1 MKYSLR
7 KSFSYRRRKEP
18 LDDDHTNPRID
29 THGLSNSNSNLV
41 KSNQSKSFLR
51 RQRRY
56 SSSPPARSSP
66 DRTSSKS
73 SDHGYNNHM
82 NYVHDD
88 DVDCDNDDPFSL
100 ASNTKTRVRPFDRLT
115 NQIRK
120 SFRNTLTRQRPRL
133 ESTNSN
139 KRLLLKKHDENLPV
153 DTNLLPISTGLTSP
167 LIRPTQPTS
176 TNENEKIKISPKRRK
191 APLAPT
197 YMYHSITVPNSDC
210 PTLCMSEHPDLDC
223 VSSSND
229 QPQNLSTKKNKFNP
243 SFRTRLSRLLK
254 KRHAKQQQ
262 HVQIQN
268 CSDED
273 ADHQHLDDDHDEID
287 HKKLTLGQ
295 RFDTLRRSLHIGN
308 RNSATKGK
316 RHLLSNE

>member
-66 DRTSSKS
+66 DRT
-73 SDHGYNNHM
+73 N
-82 NYVHDD
+82 
-88 DVDCDNDDPFSL
+88 
-100 ASNTKTRVRPFDRLT
+100 
-115 NQIRK
+115 
-120 SFRNTLTRQRPRL
+120 
-133 ESTNSN
+133 
-139 KRLLLKKHDENLPV
+139 
-153 DTNLLPISTGLTSP
+153 
-167 LIRPTQPTS
+167 
-176 TNENEKIKISPKRRK
+176 
-191 APLAPT
+191 
-197 YMYHSITVPNSDC
+197 C